1 MANSIVAGLS
11 IRRILQLMIVVH
23 LWVEKVEEISN
34 PLKCSKCSDP
44 QSRGSM
50 SCTHLTN
57 LLAERAIRWQ
67 SLSILAILFDR
78 IIYRVVG
85 QIHCGHLYTKLLFL
99 EVFAA
104 V

>member
-1 MANSIVAGLS
+1 
-11 IRRILQLMIVVH
+11 
-23 LWVEKVEEISN
+23 
-34 PLKCSKCSDP
+34 
-44 QSRGSM
+44 M